1 MNAASLH
8 VEDVHRRM
16 IHRADRVSRG
26 QLSGSGGFSA
36 RWSTVEKGAFG

>member
-26 QLSGSGGFSA
+26 HCLAQVGSVPDG
-36 RWSTVEKGAFG
+36 VQ